1 MIILILN
8 KVKVKMI
15 MINLNKNL
23 IYKIYNNWI
32 IQLIIINV
40 WINKEHNMIQFI
52 YNHNLKVMNNI
63 RIR

>member
-1 MIILILN
+1 MIMLILN

-15 MINLNKNL
+15 VINLNKNL

-40 WINKEHNMIQFI
+40 YINKEHNMIQFI
-52 YNHNLKVMNNI
+52 YNQNLKVMNNI
-63 RIR
+63 KIR